1 MADIADIHRFVLRT
15 VESDPVIRKGLQ
27 RGIINNQA
35 LARYIVQTNGRE
47 GNPETVLGVIRRYPR
62 NSVNEDHRLAFKDCE
77 IAVRSR
83 IADLSIHHSPDVMGR
98 IADYAATVK
107 TTRGENL
114 RVVAGA
120 RSIRV
125 VADQKPLEVFRQTLS
140 PNQVIK
146 YSTGLGEISLLFS
159 TAVEKIKG
167 IVAKVTG
174 QLALHQINLQGMM
187 VCPPEDI
194 MIISEDDIPRGL
206 DALQQLLRE
215 ETATYKPSLMS
226 IKNSPRRPDY
236 LITSPQGHY
245 ILPRKVG

>member
-1 MADIADIHRFVLRT
+1 MAVADIHRLVERT

-35 LARYIVQTNGRE
+35 LARYIVESTGQD

-62 NSVNEDHRLAFKDCE
+62 NWVNEDHRLAFKDCE

-83 IADLSIHHSPDVMGR
+83 VADLSIHHSQDVMKR
-98 IADYAATVK
+98 IAEYAATVK

-114 RVVAGA
+114 RVVAGT

-125 VADQKPLEVFRQTLS
+125 VADQKPLDTFRQTLS
-140 PNQVIK
+140 PSEIIR
-146 YSTGLGEISLLFS
+146 YSTGLAEISLLFS

-167 IVAKVTG
+167 IVAKITG
-174 QLALHQINLQGMM
+174 QLALHQINLEGMM
-187 VCPPEDI
+187 VCPPEDV
-194 MIISEDDIPRGL
+194 MIISEDDVPRGL
-206 DALQQLLRE
+206 DALQQLLKE
-215 ETATYKPSLMS
+215 ETAIYKPSILSM
-226 IKNSPRRPDY
+226 KYSPRRPDY

>member
-1 MADIADIHRFVLRT
+1 MVVADIHRLVERT

-35 LARYIVQTNGRE
+35 LARYIVESNGRD
-47 GNPETVLGVIRRYPR
+47 GNPETVLGVIRRYPK
-62 NSVNEDHRLAFKDCE
+62 NWVNEDHRLAFKDCE

-83 IADLSIHHSPDVMGR
+83 IADLSIHHSQDVMKR
-98 IADYAATVK
+98 IADYAATVR

-114 RVVAGA
+114 RVVAGT

-125 VADQKPLEVFRQTLS
+125 VADQKPLETFRETLS
-140 PNQVIK
+140 PGEIIR
-146 YSTGLGEISLLFS
+146 YSTGLAEISLLFS

-167 IVAKVTG
+167 IVAKITG
-174 QLALHQINLQGMM
+174 QLALHSVNLEGMM

-206 DALQQLLRE
+206 DALQQLLKE
-215 ETATYKPSLMS
+215 ETAIYKPSLLSM
-226 IKNSPRRPDY
+226 KYSPRRPDY